1 MFHFKNLNRKK
12 IEAENLKKKWNEELQ
27 TLKTEVEVLKDNLD
41 TYKTGYNF
49 VGIDEGFLN
58 LTNKKIKEELW
69 LFRSL
74 IGMGGVLILTPF
86 ILVVTGID
94 VDKNIRID
102 HLMAILPIISIEII
116 LIYFF
121 RIILLNHRSV
131 KAQIMQL
138 ELRQALCQFIQSYA
152 DYASKIKIKDA
163 KALEKF
169 ENLIFSGILSN
180 PEKLPST
187 FDGMDQISE
196 FMKNT
201 RGQ

>member
-1 MFHFKNLNRKK
+1 MNRKK